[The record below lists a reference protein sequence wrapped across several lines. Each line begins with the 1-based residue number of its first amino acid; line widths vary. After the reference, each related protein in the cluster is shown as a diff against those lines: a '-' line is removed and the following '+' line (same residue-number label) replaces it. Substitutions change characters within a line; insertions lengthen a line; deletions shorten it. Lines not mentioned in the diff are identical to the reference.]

1 MLTGVIAVALAASAI
16 QLMDTKEQIE
26 KAKLQRQ
33 WALFEPNTI
42 FTVKKN
48 RDPKLDEYP
57 ELTLEGSV
65 GYPVA
70 LVSGRW
76 LQYQV
81 RDSPAEE
88 ERGFVTLVRYTP
100 ECPTG
105 KATALFNWK
114 SGAMEVQTLSIIL
127 HPLHSLLRMR
137 CTSRVLN
144 SMQHHK
150 IWPLILKLLSAGDS
164 RRECSPCVA
173 LILCYSISRSR
184 LAGQNEPE
192 AHQGNEEVHASE

>member
-1 MLTGVIAVALAASAI
+1 MVAVTLAASAI

-42 FTVKKN
+42 LTVKKN
-48 RDPKLDEYP
+48 RDPQLDEFP
-57 ELTLEGSV
+57 VLTLEGNV
-65 GYPVA
+65 GSPVA

-81 RDSPAEE
+81 RDGPPEE
-88 ERGFVTLVRYTP
+88 ERGFVTVVRYTP

-114 SGAMEVQTLSIIL
+114 SAAMEVFCQQLTETI
-127 HPLHSLLRMR
+127 
-137 CTSRVLN
+137 
-144 SMQHHK
+144 
-150 IWPLILKLLSAGDS
+150 D
-164 RRECSPCVA
+164 
-173 LILCYSISRSR
+173 
-184 LAGQNEPE
+184 
-192 AHQGNEEVHASE
+192 